1 MSAKNKTFIKTEI
14 AARDDCPLWRI
25 HWKRD
30 EYEFKSAYHPDHE
43 FNRTTGVC
51 VLASPTKKS
60 ASAEFTEAFSMRIY
74 QDRPITVTSVT
85 PA

>member
-1 MSAKNKTFIKTEI
+1 MSSKKKTFVRTEI
-14 AARDDCPLWRI
+14 AARDDCPLWRV

-30 EYEFKSAYHPDHE
+30 EYEFKSTYPRHHE
-43 FNRTTGVC
+43 FNRETGNC

-60 ASAEFTEAFSMRIY
+60 ALAEFTEAFSMRIY

>member
-1 MSAKNKTFIKTEI
+1 MSSKKKKFVRAEI
-14 AARDDCPLWRI
+14 AARDDCPLWRVY
-25 HWKRD
+25 WKRD
-30 EYEFKSAYHPDHE
+30 EYEFYHPSHE

-60 ASAEFTEAFSMRIY
+60 ALAEFTEAFSMRIY